1 MEEKP
6 QNSKKLEEQINN
18 FGKKPINP
26 NGSGWFVGEGTDNIT
41 LLSGLALQGLLAN
54 PNNANKNRQELAKD
68 AYDSAMELVKI
79 IVNGKFNK

>member
-6 QNSKKLEEQINN
+6 QSSKELEEQVSS
-18 FGKKPINP
+18 FCKKPINP
-26 NGSGWFVGEGTDNIT
+26 NGSGWFVGEGTNNIT

-54 PNNANKNRQELAKD
+54 PNNANKNREELAKN

-79 IVNGKFNK
+79 IVTNKL